1 MITGKVRTVDL
12 SRKNLDENTETSL
25 MLKGSSEIATLTCHS
40 IRENREYFGLEQTKT
55 EKATVITEGNMGI
68 AQGYS
73 KEKQSS

>member
-1 MITGKVRTVDL
+1 
-12 SRKNLDENTETSL
+12 

-40 IRENREYFGLEQTKT
+40 IRENREYFGLEQTKSET